1 MSCKS
6 TAFIIQKSCKLYF
19 FLSFS
24 YAPNIVYLLY
34 SGTQGT
40 RKLKEPHCYSPLLP
54 LALLPTIHTSR
65 KKSYPD
71 IAPPPVRIGPSYV
84 QHLAK

>member
-1 MSCKS
+1 MHSLVFKQLH
-6 TAFIIQKSCKLYF
+6 TTFLFQF
-19 FLSFS
+19 FF

-40 RKLKEPHCYSPLLP
+40 HTLKEPHCYSPLLP

-65 KKSYPD
+65 KKSYPN
-71 IAPPPVRIGPSYV
+71 IAPSSDRFGPLYV